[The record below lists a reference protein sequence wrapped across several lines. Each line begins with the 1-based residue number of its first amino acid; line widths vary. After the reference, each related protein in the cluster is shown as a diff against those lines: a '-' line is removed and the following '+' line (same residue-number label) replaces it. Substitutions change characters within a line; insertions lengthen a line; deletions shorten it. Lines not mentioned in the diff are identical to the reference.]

1 MSRTLS
7 LQIGETYF
15 SVFFADEAL
24 CRPLVET
31 LVYLGPE
38 NLDGDASSV
47 PGHLFQHAESFWRDG
62 NWKDMT
68 DAEREV
74 FDEAPVVTFEAEHID
89 PIVDADGLI
98 EALAKWKARIR

>member
-1 MSRTLS
+1 
-7 LQIGETYF
+7 
-15 SVFFADEAL
+15 
-24 CRPLVET
+24 
-31 LVYLGPE
+31 
-38 NLDGDASSV
+38 
-47 PGHLFQHAESFWRDG
+47 
-62 NWKDMT
+62 MT